1 MTEPA
6 LALRFKVV
14 IDGFGTLGDW
24 TKCDGISL
32 EYDVF
37 EYREGGQNGFV
48 HRLPGR
54 AKYQNIKLTRPIDR
68 YSALVALWVG
78 TTLGSFRRQTA
89 EITVLDVAGDTV
101 ASWSLSGVYPAKWS
115 GPSLD
120 VGGNQVAS
128 ETLELAHHG
137 LRAGL

>member
-1 MTEPA
+1 MAENA

-14 IDGFGTLGDW
+14 IDGFGSLGDW
-24 TKCDGISL
+24 TKCDGIAV
-32 EYDVF
+32 EYDVM
-37 EYREGGQNGFV
+37 EYREGGENGFV

-68 YSALVALWVG
+68 YSLLVAKWVA
-78 TTLGSFRRQTA
+78 TIEGSFHRQTA
-89 EITVLDVAGDTV
+89 EITVLDLAGDTV
-101 ASWSLSGVYPAKWS
+101 ASWNLIGAYPAKWT

-120 VGGNQVAS
+120 VSGNQVAT

-137 LRAGL
+137 IRGG